1 MDMVAG
7 GSKNQDLTLSQLN
20 RNPNFTSHN
29 SMKIL
34 TSMGN
39 VFFCG
44 ANLYKIIEL
53 NKNKN
58 K

>member
-1 MDMVAG
+1 MVAG

-20 RNPNFTSHN
+20 RNPNFTSHI